1 VVAILTRATPRRIAG
16 ALAGGAA
23 SGVVALGLIALWERV
38 GWWHMVMPG
47 LFTWEPYFL
56 TLMLIDATLWAFIFR
71 LTKLQ
76 QTTGRAS
83 VFGVQSTPSPRR
95 R

>member
-1 VVAILTRATPRRIAG
+1 MTTTLFHLFNFFYLVFSVVVAVLTRATPRRIAG

-23 SGVVALGLIALWERV
+23 SGVVALCLIALWEHL

-56 TLMLIDATLWAFIFR
+56 TLMLIDATLWAFI
-71 LTKLQ
+71 
-76 QTTGRAS
+76 
-83 VFGVQSTPSPRR
+83 
-95 R
+95 